1 MWALEYR
8 SSLPR
13 TIIPVTG
20 FHLILQERRG
30 KDPRIPKEDTGNHW
44 NRKQYSGRKMVGFF
58 PADSYKF
65 PMLSDRNRSE
75 FIGKIPKISD
85 RNTASEKKPW
95 NYTETAVSRPRL
107 FHMGSIEE
115 PNYKRIIHCK
125 KSLVFKGINFNRKI
139 FLKCLYGLDR
149 RKTKTLA

>member
-1 MWALEYR
+1 MMICLGKFDPIELKI
-8 SSLPR
+8 SLDNKFIIPYNILKKQWILRFLTIVDVQVPR

-20 FHLILQERRG
+20 FHLILQERSG
-30 KDPRIPKEDTGNHW
+30 KDPKIPQEDVGNHW
-44 NRKQYSGRKMVGFF
+44 NRKQYSGRKTVGFF

-95 NYTETAVSRPRL
+95 NYTETAVSRPDYSTWVL
-107 FHMGSIEE
+107 
-115 PNYKRIIHCK
+115 
-125 KSLVFKGINFNRKI
+125 
-139 FLKCLYGLDR
+139 
-149 RKTKTLA
+149 